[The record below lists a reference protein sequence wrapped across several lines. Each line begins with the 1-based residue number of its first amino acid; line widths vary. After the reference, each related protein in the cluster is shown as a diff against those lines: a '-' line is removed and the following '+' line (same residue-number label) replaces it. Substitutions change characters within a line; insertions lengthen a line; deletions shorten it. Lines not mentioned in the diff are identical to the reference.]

1 MENDGM
7 EIQKFILFALGE
19 NTYGVPIEQVV
30 SIVRPES
37 TTRVPDAPDFVEG
50 VINFRGSIIP
60 VINIRK
66 RFGMETV
73 EATKDSRVIVV
84 TSGDLTVGML
94 VDTAREV
101 VEFSIGQIEQAP
113 DMVGGLNAAFIK
125 GIASL
130 DDDRL
135 LILLNLEK
143 VLSDRDVRDLKS
155 LKE

>member
-113 DMVGGLNAAFIK
+113 DMVGGLNATFIK